1 MSLKTRAI
9 LVVVIGLIMGL
20 SLSLGGGLLSAP
32 TAADPG
38 ELAWEQARLFA
49 EVMERVKRDYVEDI
63 DDSVL
68 LESAIRGM
76 VGDLDAHSQYLDVD
90 EYRDIR
96 ISTTGSYMGV
106 GIEVGEV
113 DGVVRIITPIAGSP
127 AARSGI
133 RSGDQIM
140 AVDGVS
146 VEPGNL
152 RETISLMRGRAGT
165 KVLLTVL
172 RDDEAIEAAEAAEF
186 EVAGR
191 TDPAADWVRA
201 FSAALR
207 ALR

>member
-1 MSLKTRAI
+1 MSLKIRAI

-96 ISTTGSYMGV
+96 ISTTGSYTGV
-106 GIEVGEV
+106 GLEVGLKDAYRSF
-113 DGVVRIITPIAGSP
+113 DGVNR
-127 AARSGI
+127 
-133 RSGDQIM
+133 
-140 AVDGVS
+140 
-146 VEPGNL
+146 
-152 RETISLMRGRAGT
+152 
-165 KVLLTVL
+165 KVKL
-172 RDDEAIEAAEAAEF
+172 
-186 EVAGR
+186 
-191 TDPAADWVRA
+191 
-201 FSAALR
+201 
-207 ALR
+207 